1 MRKGFLPTLVLATFS
16 IFHSCKTVE
25 NTKYEKILETKN
37 ISLIEDFLQ
46 NSNKQDPRRTVLKP
60 RLIALKN
67 AELQKNTIAA
77 RQMVAKPRF
86 TEIPSRNALYTNT
99 AEAEEFKNLMTKNN
113 TSAHQEKTVKLL
125 NALFNQDISSKEAIL
140 LVQNNSDCNM
150 ILRLEG
156 KAFYNLA
163 IPSHG
168 ENSVVLTKGDYSLS
182 SNVCDVQYNST
193 KKIEKNMLVSLSNPT
208 VQNALGS
215 NTGAVKS
222 QK

>member
-1 MRKGFLPTLVLATFS
+1 MKKGFLPALLISGFI

-25 NTKYEKILETKN
+25 TGKYARILESKN
-37 ISLIEDFLQ
+37 IGLIEDFLQ
-46 NSNKQDPRRTVLKP
+46 NSNKEDPRRSVLKP

-67 AELQKNTIAA
+67 AKLQKNTNAA
-77 RQMVAKPRF
+77 RQMVAKPKF
-86 TEIPSRNALYTNT
+86 TEIPSRSVLYTNS
-99 AEAEEFKNLMTKNN
+99 AEAEEFKNLMSQN
-113 TSAHQEKTVKLL
+113 SSVVHQQKTVKLL

-156 KAFYNLA
+156 KTFYNLA

-168 ENSVVLTKGDYSLS
+168 ENFLVLPKGDYSLA
-182 SNVCDVQYNST
+182 SNVCDVKYNST

-208 VQNALGS
+208 IQNAFGS
-215 NTGAVKS
+215 NTSAVKS